1 MFRRLASLVAAA
13 VLVVGACSSV
23 PAVTDPKEIMTK
35 SVVSL
40 QGLKTA
46 HLKLDVSGSVKLD
59 ITGTGN
65 PTALNLQGT
74 TMQGDVNV
82 PDKKAHIAI
91 AVPALLN
98 VTADLIQ
105 IADTTYTKISLQGD
119 KYTKSTSASSAV
131 NTDPTKALGDVT
143 TALNK
148 LSSPPTKL
156 GDEKCGSADC
166 YHVQVKVT
174 SADLNAIGTPT
185 SGVSGD
191 GTLDLYTQKSDFR
204 PVKLTMA
211 VNGGDQG
218 NLVIT
223 VELSNFDAPVSID
236 APSADQIR

>member
-131 NTDPTKALGDVT
+131 NT
-143 TALNK
+143 
-148 LSSPPTKL
+148 KL